1 MKSIHSTT
9 VSDPFSAMYN
19 TVMYGCIHAL
29 LLLTSTT
36 TCYSSNYCAEID
48 SQETYGAKGYFAM
61 QISSGRATYS
71 YRVDLTK
78 FSMQNQIC
86 DLSQGMYYHIHSY
99 WVNSN
104 NSAAGATLCGASNT
118 GGHYD
123 PNLACGYSSASCE
136 LLNRTSPSSYKCNH
150 EDYMNGKYQ
159 FCQIGDLSGKFGKA
173 MPTSSDL
180 VFQESLLIDYR
191 PPYISNYLQD
201 DSISS
206 MWSSIVFHCS
216 DNTRLLCAKFKVVSG
231 VHWGNCILPDTN
243 LGNSLSS
250 WRRSLLSV
258 KIALI
263 IVSTVFVIGAVCLIC
278 MYNSGFIKKN
288 TEYTTV

>member
-1 MKSIHSTT
+1 MKSIHTT
-9 VSDPFSAMYN
+9 SGIELLPAMYDL
-19 TVMYGCIHAL
+19 VWHCCVYSL
-29 LLLTSTT
+29 LLLVSATISN
-36 TCYSSNYCAEID
+36 SSNYCAEID
-48 SQETYGAKGYFAM
+48 SHESNGAKGHFAM

-78 FSMQNQIC
+78 FDLDDQLC

-99 WVNSN
+99 WVSSN
-104 NSAAGATLCGASNT
+104 DSAAGATLCGASNT

-123 PNLACGYSSASCE
+123 PNLACGYSSTACE
-136 LLNRTSPSSYKCNH
+136 LLNRSSSSSYKCNH

-180 VFQESLLIDYR
+180 VFQESLLIDYS